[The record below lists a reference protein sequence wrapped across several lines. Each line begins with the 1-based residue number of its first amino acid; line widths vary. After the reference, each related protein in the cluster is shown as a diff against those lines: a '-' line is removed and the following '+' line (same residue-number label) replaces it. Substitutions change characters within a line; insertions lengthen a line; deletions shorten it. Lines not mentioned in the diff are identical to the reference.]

1 MMSCRYDDE
10 FLVYRDEWVAKLASE
25 LNKELSHLEGYIKV
39 VDRMVYRERKEIPSL
54 NIRVILLVNKGNFFK
69 ETVAFDIYIE
79 DDMDIAILTENYT
92 WIRKTFA
99 KNDVK
104 KIAGYIINNTKNQM
118 VENLKKK
125 ILQIK

>member
-1 MMSCRYDDE
+1 MMSCRYKND
-10 FLVYRDEWVAKLASE
+10 FLVYRDKWVSKLANE
-25 LNKELSHLEGYIKV
+25 LNKELSHLEGSIKV

-92 WIRKTFA
+92 WVRKTFA

-118 VENLKKK
+118 VENLEKK
-125 ILQIK
+125 ILQVK